1 MALPQN
7 PQGISNTEKQ
17 LLEAIR
23 NQNTDI
29 SAQTKILHK
38 ISDRALEHR
47 KESTFL
53 RKEMQELRKDL
64 AGANKGSSEIKKY
77 FERTR
82 DPRMSKKSTDVD
94 KDKDKESKG
103 FFRTAL
109 GKLFGP
115 SKYQQKMMDDTSAIR
130 DISESTQEDI
140 NYIKTRYE
148 EPARAKERELLAQAI
163 ADKINDANDSGGG
176 KSGKGLL
183 GGALAALGAVLSG
196 GLDLLYK
203 GLKTAL
209 FSVMGGIVTGII
221 AGLATV
227 LGKVWDI
234 LKSIFD
240 ELRFLGGS
248 PSANRG
254 PNAPMPEGPS
264 RTDKPPTPGGPT
276 PSGPAQKELPNG
288 QGRLPGPNNPRLPGP
303 SGSRFPNATDI
314 EYRDISSN
322 KSGAG
327 GQSSGFRNKLLRGAG
342 QALMSA
348 GEFMGGINKNGALL
362 LLAGG
367 GALIY
372 AGTEY
377 VNKLKEDAAATLEQ
391 ERENAG
397 KPGYDEAGRK
407 IIPEEKSLLAQAQ
420 DAAKIA
426 IDKTMETTKDLV
438 GGVSERLK
446 EQLVR
451 LAGLEDD
458 VIEMAGS
465 LANYSKDY
473 LNKVGEIQFTTGDGS
488 KQSLNLLP
496 GLGTYTIGA
505 LTKAI
510 EQTNELAQMTED
522 YVKKNAVSIIN
533 STTNNVM
540 KGNDAPAILPPAS
553 PVNRYDSVDRFL
565 MEMGRIK

>member
-7 PQGISNTEKQ
+7 PQGISNIEKQ
-17 LLEAIR
+17 LLEAVKHQT
-23 NQNTDI
+23 NDI
-29 SAQTKILHK
+29 TSQTKVLHK
-38 ISDRALEHR
+38 ISDRVLEHR

-53 RKEMQELRKDL
+53 RKEMQELRKEL
-64 AGANKGSSEIKKY
+64 AGGNKGSSEIKKY
-77 FERTR
+77 FERTQ

-94 KDKDKESKG
+94 KDKEPKG

-130 DISESTQEDI
+130 DISASTQEDI
-140 NYIKTRYE
+140 NYIRKRYE
-148 EPARAKERELLAQAI
+148 EPARARERELLAQAI
-163 ADKINDANDSGGG
+163 ADKINEANEDGGG

-183 GGALAALGAVLSG
+183 GGALAALGAVVSG

-203 GLKTAL
+203 GLKSAL
-209 FSVMGGIVTGII
+209 FTVMGGIVTGVVT
-221 AGLATV
+221 ALAFV
-227 LGKVWDI
+227 LNKVWDI

-240 ELRFLGGS
+240 RLGIMGGM
-248 PSANRG
+248 PGAGGNRG
-254 PNAPMPEGPS
+254 PTAPMPEGPS
-264 RTDKPPTPGGPT
+264 RTDRSPIPGGPT
-276 PSGPAQKELPNG
+276 PTGPAQKELPNG

-303 SGSRFPNATDI
+303 IEDAVIKREGPPGTTTGKTPNNTG
-314 EYRDISSN
+314 N
-322 KSGAG
+322 
-327 GQSSGFRNKLLRGAG
+327 LLKGIGKA
-342 QALMSA
+342 AMSA
-348 GEFMGGINKNGALL
+348 GSFLLTNPIGWAILGTGA
-362 LLAGG
+362 A
-367 GALIY
+367 IY
-372 AGTEY
+372 VGTEIADY
-377 VNKLKEDAAATLEQ
+377 FETKTKEELDS
-391 ERENAG
+391 ERKNIG

-407 IIPEEKSLLAQAQ
+407 LKPAEKSLLEQAQ
-420 DAAKIA
+420 DTATTA
-426 IDKTMETTKDLV
+426 INKTMETTKDLV

-465 LANYSKDY
+465 LADYSKDY

-505 LTKAI
+505 LKDVVT
-510 EQTNELAQMTED
+510 ETNRLAEMTED
-522 YVKKNAVSIIN
+522 AIKKNAVSIIN